1 MECKALEIQL
11 NGRGTIDLCEERS
24 LPLWLREKNL
34 SRGENWSIGLF
45 FELNVRLV
53 EMKSHLPK
61 GIEEYTVGKAIEYY
75 YDMWA
80 DKFTHKKRIKPPA
93 DDEEWNI
100 VFQNLLVT
108 DPEEQTILKCFI
120 KEYNLLGK
128 SKKKLWFDFTLKW
141 LIKIDKKYCFMLQD
155 LPILLKIGYF
165 SSWM

>member
-1 MECKALEIQL
+1 LEIQL

-93 DDEEWNI
+93 DDEE
-100 VFQNLLVT
+100 
-108 DPEEQTILKCFI
+108 
-120 KEYNLLGK
+120 
-128 SKKKLWFDFTLKW
+128 
-141 LIKIDKKYCFMLQD
+141 
-155 LPILLKIGYF
+155 
-165 SSWM
+165 